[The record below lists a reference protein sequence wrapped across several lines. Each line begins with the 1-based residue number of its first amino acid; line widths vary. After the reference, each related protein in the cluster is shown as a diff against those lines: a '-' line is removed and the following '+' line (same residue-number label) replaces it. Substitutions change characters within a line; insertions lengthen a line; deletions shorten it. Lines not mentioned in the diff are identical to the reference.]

1 MLCQSVGCEDAGTAR
16 VAACAAGLTVLI
28 LLSSEVLCFE
38 STPAEQTDLPPYG
51 ESLSPRKGIEGRCYS
66 TFPHLSLSHVGRFTR
81 LHAVEDQQ
89 DVSSPFGY
97 GMLTAIQPI
106 TGWHLLF
113 PASYSRYGNSSPCG
127 SPAPNIPEG
136 TITGLPSSVCSNDCS
151 CLRCHLSPGSL
162 DVSVTPSNRGLTGS
176 MPFGV
181 SASAP
186 CAGLQCR
193 GLSAI
198 HICSP

>member
-1 MLCQSVGCEDAGTAR
+1 VTRLTASARAANERTNSRCSDFTRRHCWYLVASAIRTCSPRTRRWTWRQSMLCQSVGCEDAGTAR

-89 DVSSPFGY
+89 DVSPVSGAACWP
-97 GMLTAIQPI
+97 L
-106 TGWHLLF
+106 
-113 PASYSRYGNSSPCG
+113 SSPLQAGICFFLPPI
-127 SPAPNIPEG
+127 PAMATPNIPEG
-136 TITGLPSSVCSNDCS
+136 TITGLPSSVCSN
-151 CLRCHLSPGSL
+151 
-162 DVSVTPSNRGLTGS
+162 
-176 MPFGV
+176 
-181 SASAP
+181 
-186 CAGLQCR
+186 
-193 GLSAI
+193 
-198 HICSP
+198 